1 MIEVTQRQNQ
11 DFRKEQ
17 KSMEDQKKL
26 EMDIRKNIKWLDALE
41 DPFKA
46 HRLNTELRQKKT
58 CRWIFSYEEYK
69 NWYLSEDS
77 SMLWVVGNQGTLV
90 FTLLRRFGDG
100 RL

>member
-1 MIEVTQRQNQ
+1 MIEVTRRENQ
-11 DFRKEQ
+11 DFHKEQ
-17 KSMEDQKKL
+17 KSRADQEKL
-26 EMDIRKNIKWLDALE
+26 ELDFGKNTKWLKALE

-46 HRLNTELRQKKT
+46 HRLNEGLRQPKT

-90 FTLLRRFGDG
+90 FTLLRRFCDD

>member
-26 EMDIRKNIKWLDALE
+26 EMDIEKNIKWLDALE
-41 DPFKA
+41 DPCKA
-46 HRLNTELRQKKT
+46 HRLNKELRQPNT

-90 FTLLRRFGDG
+90 FTLLRRFCDG